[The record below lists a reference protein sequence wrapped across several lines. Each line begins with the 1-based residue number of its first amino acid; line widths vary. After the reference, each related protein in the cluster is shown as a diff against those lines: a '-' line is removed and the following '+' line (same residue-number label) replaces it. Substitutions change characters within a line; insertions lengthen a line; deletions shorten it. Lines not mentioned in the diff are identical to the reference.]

1 MTSGDLKRRCYY
13 CLCPSFIKEPEMYK
27 LLGPIL
33 NMAKK
38 KFQSTFK
45 CLINE
50 VFWGWVY
57 LKLNKIHVCFIS
69 TLYE

>member
-1 MTSGDLKRRCYY
+1 
-13 CLCPSFIKEPEMYK
+13 MYK